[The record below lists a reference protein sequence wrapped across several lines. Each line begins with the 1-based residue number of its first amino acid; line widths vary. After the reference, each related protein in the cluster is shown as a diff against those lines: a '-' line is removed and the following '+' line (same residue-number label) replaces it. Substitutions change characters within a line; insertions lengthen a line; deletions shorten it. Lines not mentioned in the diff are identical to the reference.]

1 MFFGSSGCTIP
12 ESGSRSDKSGAWH
25 LCRGHP
31 RHLDGGMGRAEG
43 IEERDSTFS
52 QRTARAVIPAG
63 DIDHSKVTLPI

>member
-1 MFFGSSGCTIP
+1 
-12 ESGSRSDKSGAWH
+12 
-25 LCRGHP
+25 
-31 RHLDGGMGRAEG
+31 MGRAEG